1 MQKRFPGV
9 HRNGRASRD
18 RAVLECLSGIEFRLA
33 CSIPYLADLL
43 DSEVDDVVLGTL
55 AYIRR
60 WQLRDMRNDVRR
72 LAEGRMASRDVQRAA
87 RKTLERLDQPADDV
101 AATRPRERSQ
111 RAG

>member
-1 MQKRFPGV
+1 MQKRFPGE

-55 AYIRR
+55 AYVRR
-60 WQLRDMRNDVRR
+60 WQLRDMRDEVRR
-72 LAEGRMASRDVQRAA
+72 LAERRMASRDVQRAA
-87 RKTLERLDQPADDV
+87 RKTLERLDEATED
-101 AATRPRERSQ
+101 AATSRLRQRSQ